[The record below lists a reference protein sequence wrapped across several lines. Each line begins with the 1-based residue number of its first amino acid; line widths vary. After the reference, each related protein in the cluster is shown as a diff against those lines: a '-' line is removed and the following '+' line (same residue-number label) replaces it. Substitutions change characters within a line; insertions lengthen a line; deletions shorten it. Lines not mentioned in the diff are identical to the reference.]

1 MEIYTAPGSACL
13 LKQPAYRSK
22 RAKGIRL
29 FFYCFGGHKVHPGA
43 EDIVYHHIAYM
54 HRRRDLHFIRSRMAS
69 FIIYL
74 GIWPSVFTGR
84 RQALLLRSRTVEV
97 ITRVGFFSSL

>member
-1 MEIYTAPGSACL
+1 MEIYTTPGGACL

-22 RAKGIRL
+22 RAKEIRL
-29 FFYCFGGHKVHPGA
+29 FFYRFGGHKVHPGA

-54 HRRRDLHFIRSRMAS
+54 HRRRDLHFIQKPHGLLHH
-69 FIIYL
+69 IL
-74 GIWPSVFTGR
+74 GDLAVRLYR

>member
-22 RAKGIRL
+22 RAKGMRL
-29 FFYCFGGHKVHPGA
+29 FFYRFGGHKVHPSA

-54 HRRRDLHFIRSRMAS
+54 HRRRDLHFVQKPHGLLHHI
-69 FIIYL
+69 L
-74 GIWPSVFTGR
+74 GDLAVR
-84 RQALLLRSRTVEV
+84 LYR
-97 ITRVGFFSSL
+97 

>member
-1 MEIYTAPGSACL
+1 MEIYTTPGSACL

-29 FFYCFGGHKVHPGA
+29 FFYRFGGHKVHPGA

-54 HRRRDLHFIRSRMAS
+54 HRRRDLHFIQKPHGLLHH
-69 FIIYL
+69 IL
-74 GIWPSVFTGR
+74 GDLAVR
-84 RQALLLRSRTVEV
+84 LYRQLLLRSRTVEV

>member
-29 FFYCFGGHKVHPGA
+29 FFYRFGGHKVHPGA

-54 HRRRDLHFIRSRMAS
+54 HRR
-69 FIIYL
+69 
-74 GIWPSVFTGR
+74 
-84 RQALLLRSRTVEV
+84 QALLLRSRTVEV